1 MYVTSNS
8 IIKPR
13 TSWHWQFS
21 HSAAEISR
29 PGLSSMVDDQIAASI
44 ITMGPKC
51 TPLAPKPHTFTMFI
65 VNCTNSPALPPQRGV
80 GVQMQAL
87 FQVTLNL
94 SYMNE
99 LSRPVLFTSSTCTL
113 HPPLS
118 KQAQI
123 AHRSHSKPIPH
134 TPSIQSLQCTLP

>member
-1 MYVTSNS
+1 M
-8 IIKPR
+8 
-13 TSWHWQFS
+13 
-21 HSAAEISR
+21 SR
-29 PGLSSMVDDQIAASI
+29 PGLSSMVDDQIAVSI
-44 ITMGPKC
+44 ITMGPNC
-51 TPLAPKPHTFTMFI
+51 TPLARKPHTFTMFI

-80 GVQMQAL
+80 GVQIQAL

-94 SYMNE
+94 SYMND

-123 AHRSHSKPIPH
+123 AHRSHSNPIPH
-134 TPSIQSLQCTLP
+134 PFSHYNAHCPKATFHMPKYTNSPAAAALP